1 MAYVPGAD
9 VISNGLVSVIICT
22 VGRRAGNVCDCAMR
36 YVPLLSLLACALVV
50 CSSSSPAARLP
61 VVNSFHRRRLL
72 ATSLAATTGGC
83 LPAPAAAQA
92 GALGPLVE
100 VRDPNTY
107 SALAYAP
114 PPSDSGSSGGPRPK
128 PPLLVVLHGAGVNE
142 APIRSLADPLGEH
155 AGLAPSLLASGRA
168 PRALADN
175 FAMVAPYASGR
186 RSFYEE
192 PRRKLLDFVAWA
204 CSDAG
209 RQAGCPDC
217 DPRRVFLFGFSDGA
231 TVGVELATTRRFS
244 AAVVAAYGCA
254 RMLK

>member
-1 MAYVPGAD
+1 
-9 VISNGLVSVIICT
+9 
-22 VGRRAGNVCDCAMR
+22 MR
-36 YVPLLSLLACALVV
+36 FVLLLSLLAYVPAACST
-50 CSSSSPAARLP
+50 SSSAAGRP
-61 VVNSFHRRRLL
+61 VVTSFHRRQLL
-72 ATSLAATTGGC
+72 AASLAATTGGC
-83 LPAPAAAQA
+83 LPAHAALPS
-92 GALGPLVE
+92 ALGPLVE
-100 VRDPNTY
+100 VTDPNTY

-244 AAVVAAYGCA
+244 AAVVAAYGYTGEPEP
-254 RMLK
+254 